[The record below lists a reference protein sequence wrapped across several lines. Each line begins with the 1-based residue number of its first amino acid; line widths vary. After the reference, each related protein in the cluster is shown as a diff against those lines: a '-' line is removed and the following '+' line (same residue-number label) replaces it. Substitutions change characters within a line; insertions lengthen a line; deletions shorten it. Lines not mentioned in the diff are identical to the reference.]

1 MRIYVN
7 CIAQNPITKCL
18 GNTDDDN
25 VVKEYFW
32 VIQKKKKRLWWLR
45 KDSKQVTGLDVKWW

>member
-7 CIAQNPITKCL
+7 CVAQNPITKCL

-32 VIQKKKKRLWWLR
+32 VIQKKKK
-45 KDSKQVTGLDVKWW
+45 KDYDDYEKIPNKWQDLM